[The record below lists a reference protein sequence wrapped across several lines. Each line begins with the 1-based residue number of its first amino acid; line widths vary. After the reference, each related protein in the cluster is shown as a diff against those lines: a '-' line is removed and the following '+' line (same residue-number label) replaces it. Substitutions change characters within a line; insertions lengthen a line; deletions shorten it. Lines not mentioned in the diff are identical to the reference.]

1 MREVYLKIEGRVQG
15 IGYRRWTVAKA
26 LEIGGISGWVRNEDD
41 GSVEILMSGD
51 EEKIDEMIKSCYR
64 GPIFARVDK
73 ISFLPGVSN
82 YFLPKIP
89 AKFPITPNETK
100 RTLRLW
106 LVTRVNQNALPET
119 HRICG
124 FRQGVFSFIL
134 YSSEQL

>member
-15 IGYRRWTVAKA
+15 IGYRRWAVAKA

-82 YFLPKIP
+82 YFLTQIQKDRFI
-89 AKFPITPNETK
+89 
-100 RTLRLW
+100 
-106 LVTRVNQNALPET
+106 
-119 HRICG
+119 RI
-124 FRQGVFSFIL
+124 
-134 YSSEQL
+134 